1 LAKLKPQILPETG
14 MTVRNRKAAT
24 GVSRMPIRIGTV
36 PVTLAV
42 VLIAGGFHR
51 AAADDNPFGSPTRK
65 NIEQSQREE
74 TPSKKAQR
82 IEFNKRVRVLKKGM
96 SSRASRRAA
105 LGLMPLDK
113 LKDSQQERA
122 VAILRSASMFREL
135 PLLECDVEPE
145 VYNYFA
151 RQPDAAVSIWR
162 AMKISVFQMSQT
174 DPTSYDVN
182 SGDGTT
188 GKVEVLYQ
196 TDEECLVICTGLFKN
211 PLILKPISATGLFH
225 LQTTM
230 KRRKDGTS
238 VATHQGRMFVAFP
251 SQAVSTVAKVISPIS
266 NVIIDRNFREVSLFL
281 HMMSMAMQRQPG
293 WVEHISK
300 KMDGVPAERRVEL
313 LRLTA
318 EMYVDAR
325 KRKLAATGQPADDI
339 DVDIDTLFPR
349 IVEPKN
355 EGRKPTTPRV
365 VSKPMR
371 TAN

>member
-1 LAKLKPQILPETG
+1 
-14 MTVRNRKAAT
+14 MTVRNRRAAT
-24 GVSRMPIRIGTV
+24 GVGRMPIRIGTV
-36 PVTLAV
+36 PVTLGVAAAV
-42 VLIAGGFHR
+42 VLVAGGFHC
-51 AAADDNPFGSPTRK
+51 AAADDNPFGSPTRE
-65 NIEQSQREE
+65 ITGQTQRERTQRE
-74 TPSKKAQR
+74 DLPSKKAQQ

-135 PLLECDVEPE
+135 PLLECDVEPD

-151 RQPDAAVSIWR
+151 RHPDVAVSIWR
-162 AMKISVFQMSQT
+162 AMKISVFEMSQI

-188 GKVEVLYQ
+188 GKMEVLYQ
-196 TDEECLVICTGLFKN
+196 TDEECLVICSGLFKN

-251 SQAVSTVAKVISPIS
+251 SQAVSTIAKVISPIS

-293 WVEHISK
+293 WVEHVSK

-325 KRKLAATGQPADDI
+325 KRKLAATGKPADDI
-339 DVDIDTLFPR
+339 DIDIDTLFPPT
-349 IVEPKN
+349 VDPKN
-355 EGRKPTTPRV
+355 EGRRPRTPRV
-365 VSKPMR
+365 VSKPKR